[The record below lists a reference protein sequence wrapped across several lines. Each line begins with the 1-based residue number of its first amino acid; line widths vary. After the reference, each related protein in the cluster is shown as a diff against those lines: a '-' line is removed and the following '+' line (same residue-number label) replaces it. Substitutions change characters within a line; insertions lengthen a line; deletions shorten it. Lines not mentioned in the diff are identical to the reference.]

1 MQRYEAGDSSDQGF
15 TTSDRAARYCG
26 VLVNKAAEQAWSAA
40 QDIDWQ
46 VPPQRPWWLPR
57 RNHVILASQFMHGE
71 QVARSACE
79 TLLPRLPQGP
89 FRHALGTQIADEARH
104 VEAYARYLA
113 RIGDIAPPRPL
124 LVQALGHVQ
133 DWQGSAVGLVLAT
146 HVVLESEA
154 LAIQQEL
161 ARDFPCPVL
170 QQISRLSARDE
181 GRHLA
186 LGRVLL
192 HAAALPAQPIEVR
205 VDLHSRLRCF
215 WRDCAAAA
223 AADHGLAFARAA
235 PETRL
240 ETGWRR
246 LQARFRRVGLIGAGE
261 DSRFAKASV

>member
-1 MQRYEAGDSSDQGF
+1 M
-15 TTSDRAARYCG
+15 
-26 VLVNKAAEQAWSAA
+26 
-40 QDIDWQ
+40 
-46 VPPQRPWWLPR
+46 P
-57 RNHVILASQFMHGE
+57 
-71 QVARSACE
+71 
-79 TLLPRLPQGP
+79 LLPEGP
-89 FRHALGTQIADEARH
+89 FRQAMATQIADEARH

-124 LVQALGHVQ
+124 LVQALGHIQ
-133 DWQGSAVGLVLAT
+133 DWRGSAVGLVLAT

-161 ARDFPCPVL
+161 ARDFPCPVM

-192 HAAALPAQPIEVR
+192 HAAALQAQQIEVR
-205 VDLHSRLRCF
+205 LELHRRLRCL

-235 PETRL
+235 PEARL

-261 DSRFAKASV
+261 DSLFAEASA

>member
-1 MQRYEAGDSSDQGF
+1 MQPSKAADPPNEGF
-15 TTSDRAARYCG
+15 AASGHTERYCG
-26 VLVNKAAEQAWSAA
+26 MLVDKAAKQAWSATR
-40 QDIDWQ
+40 DIDWH

-57 RNHVILASQFMHGE
+57 RNHVILTSQFLHGE

-79 TLLPRLPQGP
+79 TLLPLLPEGP
-89 FRHALGTQIADEARH
+89 FRQALETQIADEARH
-104 VEAYARYLA
+104 VEAHARYLS

-124 LVQALGHVQ
+124 LVQALGHIQ
-133 DWQGSAVGLVLAT
+133 DWQGCAIGLVLAT

-161 ARDFPCPVL
+161 ARDFPCPIMH
-170 QQISRLSARDE
+170 QISRFSARDE
-181 GRHLA
+181 SRHIA

-192 HAAALPAQPIEVR
+192 RAAALPAQPFEVR
-205 VDLHSRLRCF
+205 LKLHRQLRRL

-223 AADHGLAFARAA
+223 KADHGWAFARAA
-235 PETRL
+235 PEGRL

-261 DSRFAKASV
+261 DSLFAETSA